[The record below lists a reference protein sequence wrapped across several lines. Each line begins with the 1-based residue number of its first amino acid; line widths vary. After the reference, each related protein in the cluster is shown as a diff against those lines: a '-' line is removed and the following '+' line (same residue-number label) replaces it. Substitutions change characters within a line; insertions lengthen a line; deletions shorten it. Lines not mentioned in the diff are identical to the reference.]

1 METKPQVD
9 LVDALITGEL
19 LSLPLQLNTKEA
31 LFKDT
36 PEKEAE
42 LNDKLEILGK
52 HLFALNEARRN
63 YKIAEKET
71 WKAFK
76 KEAQKSK
83 VKDTDISKETPELQ
97 PHILSFFNEIQS
109 ILDAL
114 SQLFNLLLG
123 SNFKTWEKE
132 KGPDEAIRSGKVIAE
147 FISTKTPENKKQ
159 LATDLEQF
167 ISGNG
172 RWLGYL
178 TTVTEKTDSN
188 GNLSV
193 ISPFVFEQKHR
204 TVIPMLFTHSDGYKE
219 PVLNFMNRAT
229 SELILFVIN
238 CLIFSFQISAKD
250 LILIK
255 ARDKAGHLHYQ
266 WVPAGAAEQLNK
278 LQNPDSQ

>member
-1 METKPQVD
+1 MESKPQVD

-36 PEKEAE
+36 PDKEAE
-42 LNDKLEILGK
+42 LNNKLEILAK

-63 YKIAEKET
+63 YKIAEKEA
-71 WKAFK
+71 WKTFK
-76 KEAQKSK
+76 KEAQRSK
-83 VKDTDISKETPELQ
+83 IKDTEITKEATELL
-97 PHILSFFNEIQS
+97 PHVITFFNEVQN
-109 ILDAL
+109 ILNAL

-123 SNFKTWEKE
+123 SNFKNWGKQA
-132 KGPDEAIRSGKVIAE
+132 GPDEVIRSGKEIAE
-147 FISTKTPENKKQ
+147 FVLTKTPESKKQ

-178 TTVTEKTDSN
+178 TTVTEKTDAS

-193 ISPFVFEQKHR
+193 VSPFVFEQKHR
-204 TVIPMLFTHSDGYKE
+204 TVIPQLFTHSDGYKE

-250 LILIK
+250 LLLIK

-278 LQNPDSQ
+278 LQNPT